1 MLLFIMSWSDKM
13 DTKTVKLF
21 DANNNLVPNFDEEV
35 ENILISIHG
44 ENYFDVDEELV
55 NTNLIPIP
63 KEEEEI
69 YKDKEL
75 DKTIEFVDSMIPVDA
90 KKIKIV
96 EKKDEKVTFKDF
108 IPVLFF
114 IIMFTIIVIAGY
126 YFLNTANLMELIK

>member
-1 MLLFIMSWSDKM
+1 M

-44 ENYFDVDEELV
+44 DDYYDVDEDLV

-63 KEEEEI
+63 PEEEEI
-69 YKDKEL
+69 YKDEEL
-75 DKTIEFVDSMIPVDA
+75 DKTIEIVDSMIPEDA
-90 KKIKIV
+90 KRIKIV
-96 EKKDEKVTFKDF
+96 EKKDQKIGFKDF
-108 IPVLFF
+108 IPLLFF
-114 IIMFTIIVIAGY
+114 IIMFAIIVIAGY

>member
-1 MLLFIMSWSDKM
+1 M

-21 DANNNLVPNFDEEV
+21 DANNNLVSNFDEEV

-44 ENYFDVDEELV
+44 EDYYDVDEDLV
-55 NTNLIPIP
+55 NTNLIPLQP
-63 KEEEEI
+63 EEEEI
-69 YKDKEL
+69 YKDEEL
-75 DKTIEFVDSMIPVDA
+75 DKTIEIVNSMIPENA

-96 EKKDEKVTFKDF
+96 EKKDQKITIKDF
-108 IPVLFF
+108 VPLLFF